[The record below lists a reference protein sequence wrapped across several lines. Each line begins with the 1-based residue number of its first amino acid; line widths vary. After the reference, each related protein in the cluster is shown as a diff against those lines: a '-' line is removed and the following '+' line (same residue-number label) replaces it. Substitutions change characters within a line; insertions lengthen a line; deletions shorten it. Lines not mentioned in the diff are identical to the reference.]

1 MELVWKITE
10 RISNYFTAFSLGK
23 KQKNKNGNWLRAEIC
38 NGAIGEIAFCDF
50 SHRYSVEWV
59 PKFRSKVLFQN
70 IPPFFEC
77 GKQQFLTNAIK
88 CTSSKRGKLYRWW
101 KISDALI
108 DQPEMARILRR
119 NEGVSPVFFII
130 PPLPPG
136 PRRAPIATPSPRFA
150 LGRCFSRG
158 HCIRQATPLLCQAS
172 RDIEM

>member
-1 MELVWKITE
+1 MK
-10 RISNYFTAFSLGK
+10 NYRTHFKLFYCIFFGKETK
-23 KQKNKNGNWLRAEIC
+23 KQKWKLIESGDLQRRNWGNRILRLQPSI
-38 NGAIGEIAFCDF
+38 FCRMGSQISEQSF
-50 SHRYSVEWV
+50 ISKYSSF
-59 PKFRSKVLFQN
+59 FRVWKTT
-70 IPPFFEC
+70 IP
-77 GKQQFLTNAIK
+77 NSIK
-88 CTSSKRGKLYRWW
+88 CISSKRGKLYRWW

-130 PPLPPG
+130 PPLPAG